1 MIPQCFRP
9 TLRLMGKRG
18 PVSERLRDFVRA
30 RCRKDGAL
38 YVRGNGV
45 RLAAALEVDSGW
57 VTTYTDHPPTAH
69 ATLDQA
75 VAICRFYGVDLSAFV
90 AGKTPKA
97 QAPIDPALLAALQD
111 EGTKED
117 VLMMLAAPAPLRRLH
132 AEAYRLLATTLGAPP
147 LAGLPR
153 AKARGAKP
161 SSPALP
167 RRASGHG

>member
-9 TLRLMGKRG
+9 TLTDVGKRG

-45 RLAAALEVDSGW
+45 RLAEALGVDSGW
-57 VTTYTDHPPTAH
+57 VTTYTDRSPTAH

-75 VAICRFYGVDLSAFV
+75 IAICQFYGVELATFI
-90 AGKTPKA
+90 AGKTPKPR
-97 QAPIDPALLAALQD
+97 APIEPALLAALQD
-111 EGTKED
+111 EGTKAD
-117 VLMMLAAPAPLRRLH
+117 VLAMLAAPAPLRRLH
-132 AEAYRLLATTLGAPP
+132 AEAYRMLATTLGAPP
-147 LAGLPR
+147 LAGSPR

-167 RRASGHG
+167 RRASGRG